1 MQKHWMIVVAS
12 AAAMLLAS
20 CGSSDPPTTGDST
33 PTTGDSTGNAEP
45 PSGAATTVLS
55 KLLKFE
61 PEKITVR
68 AGTPV
73 TWQAGDGITHT
84 VTTGTFTVDDNGLRS
99 AEQPDG
105 QIDAPLTKDKEVS
118 FTFDEPGTYTYYCSI
133 HKGMNGEA
141 EVTP

>member
-1 MQKHWMIVVAS
+1 MRKKWMIIVAP
-12 AAAMLLAS
+12 AAAILLAS
-20 CGSSDPPTTGDST
+20 CGSSETT
-33 PTTGDSTGNAEP
+33 PTGPSTSNTAP
-45 PSGAATTVLS
+45 PSGAASTVTA

-61 PEKITVR
+61 PEKITVK

-73 TWQAGDGITHT
+73 TWKVSDGIAHT
-84 VTTGTFTVDDNGLRS
+84 VTTGTFTADANGLRS

-105 QIDAPLTKDKEVS
+105 KLDMPLTKDKEVS
-118 FTFDEPGTYTYYCSI
+118 FTFDQPGTYTYYCSI